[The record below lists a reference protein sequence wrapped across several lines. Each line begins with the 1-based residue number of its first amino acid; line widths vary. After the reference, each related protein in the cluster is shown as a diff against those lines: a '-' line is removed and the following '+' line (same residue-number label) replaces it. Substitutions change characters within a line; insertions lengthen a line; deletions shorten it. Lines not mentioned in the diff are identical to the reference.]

1 MKDSRIIEVTK
12 MGTEEKLLINMGYVT
27 NVFPTSS
34 GGINYS
40 DVYFSS
46 GETLPVAEN
55 MEEIKGLL
63 KKAL

>member
-12 MGTEEKLLINMGYVT
+12 MGTEEKLLINMAYVT
-27 NVFPTSS
+27 NVFPTSA

-40 DVYFSS
+40 DVYFAN

>member
-1 MKDSRIIEVTK
+1 
-12 MGTEEKLLINMGYVT
+12 MGTEEKLLINMAYVT
-27 NVFPTSS
+27 NVFPTSA

-40 DVYFSS
+40 DVYFAS

-63 KKAL
+63 KKPL